1 MSFFDNNRRC
11 CYALGV
17 ALAVAGA
24 VALGDYYRLQ
34 VEDVYQASIQ
44 AQAREEAADLQQ
56 WKSDGFAIGALSIL
70 GRHNPSLKRVIQER
84 EPSAE
89 LMERATI
96 PLKTLS
102 MVVGANH
109 AFVLNRDG
117 VVVAA
122 YDPQGQAPLGLNVAF
137 RPYFKVALKG
147 GSSVYGAI
155 SVSTGTRMFYMAV
168 PVYESRTRQDQ
179 VIGVLVARF
188 DARMLDASL
197 NKQYGEDLKL
207 ILSPSGVV
215 LAASAP
221 ALLLKADRDWPA
233 GGFGGEVRRQFGDYP
248 FAGGVPQR
256 LPFDTRQP
264 VVRLEGRRYALSR
277 VDFDWN
283 DPSGP
288 WTLVTLGDLDAV
300 LPAEQV
306 LLIKGLSA
314 VVFLLLLWGGLRRL
328 TDARRH
334 KRDVAQIEQS
344 ERRLDLALQS
354 GALGL
359 WDWNVSLGI
368 VINNDVWL
376 RILGYSKEEL
386 DRTFGNG
393 LDRWACLV
401 HPEDREPV
409 MARLRAHLNN
419 QADEYR
425 AEYRMRSKSGR
436 WLWVL
441 DIGRVMQRDAN
452 GTPSRVTGVL
462 QDITRSVE
470 AQRAIVHNQTKL
482 QSMIANIPGVVF
494 RSLPDPARQMIFV
507 SEAIEDLSGF
517 AAAHFLGGHS
527 YRELVHPDDLEIFQ
541 RSLDSASYML
551 EYRIVTATQEVRW
564 VYDKGQTIV
573 ADGVPQ
579 YLDGVIFDISERK
592 AVEAQVQQSRRD
604 AELATQ
610 AKSEFLD
617 SMSHEIR
624 TPLNAII
631 GMAHLALDRPLERAQ
646 REYLE
651 KIDRAARHLVG
662 TINGVLDL
670 SKIEAGKLSMEQ
682 VCFDLRELVD
692 DVLLLVR
699 QRAQEKGL
707 RLRLDIPAALPRRY
721 VGDPLRLAQV
731 LTNLVDNSIKFTAAG
746 HVSIGACLVRQW
758 NDSLLL
764 CFSVSDSG
772 VGISDEQQARLFNA
786 FVQADLSI
794 SRRYGGSGLGLTIA
808 KKIVQMMQGDIWVQS
823 QPGQGAVFKFTVRLG
838 VPPLQPQASS
848 TPSCTAL
855 APPSVAGAA
864 GLCTVNDYARL
875 LAGTRVL
882 VVEDNRLNQDVLQ
895 GLLQRAGVQVV
906 LADDGAEALQLL
918 LAGERFDGVLMDCQM
933 PVMDGY
939 STTRR
944 IRGYPHL
951 QALPIIGVTASSQAD
966 VQGRALAAG
975 MSDLASKPLDVTA
988 FYRTLVRWIKA
999 LDAPPAQ
1006 TPPTLPEV
1014 GPLAQY
1020 PGIDTA
1026 LGLAVVN
1033 QDLDLQQKLLRDFR
1047 DSHQDIVERL
1057 WRAHAAGDLRA
1068 IGFLAHG
1075 LRGAAGNVGATA
1087 LRQAA
1092 GQLEAQCVGE
1102 ADLAPLIRH
1111 LAQCLETVLAGL
1123 ASLAP
1128 PGAGPVLESG
1138 GESEKGGE
1146 GPGRERVLKLE
1157 RLAKLLRNHNAQAL
1171 SLIDE
1176 LCGQQPCSALLEIQ
1190 ERIYRLEFQQAYDL
1204 LVELRAAQG

>member
-1 MSFFDNNRRC
+1 MLHRLTNFFDSHRRC

-17 ALAVAGA
+17 VIAVGAA
-24 VALGDYYRLQ
+24 VALGNYYRLQ
-34 VEDVYQASIQ
+34 VEDVYQASIEMQ
-44 AQAREEAADLQQ
+44 TQEYAADLQQ

-70 GRHNPSLKRVIQER
+70 GRHNPSLKRVILER
-84 EPSAE
+84 EPSAQ
-89 LMERATI
+89 LMEQAAI

-122 YDPQGQAPLGLNVAF
+122 HDHQGQAPLGLNVAF
-137 RPYFKVALKG
+137 RPYFKVALNG

-155 SVSTGTRMFYMAV
+155 SVTTGTRMFYMAV
-168 PVYESRTRQDQ
+168 PVYESRTRQDK

-188 DARMLDASL
+188 DGKMLDTNL
-197 NKQYGEDLKL
+197 NKQYGDDLKM

-215 LAASAP
+215 LAASTP
-221 ALLLKADRDWPA
+221 EFLLKADRAWSLRD
-233 GGFGGEVRRQFGDYP
+233 FSGEIRRQFGDYP
-248 FAGGVPQR
+248 FAHGVPER
-256 LPFDTRQP
+256 LPFDTHQP
-264 VVRLEGRRYALSR
+264 QVKLDGRRYSLSR
-277 VDFDWN
+277 ADFDWN

-288 WTLVTLGDLDAV
+288 WSLVTLGDLDAV

-314 VVFLLLLWGGLRRL
+314 VLFLLLLWGGLRRL
-328 TDARRH
+328 ADARRH
-334 KRDVAQIEQS
+334 KADVARIEQS
-344 ERRLDLALQS
+344 ERRLDMALQS

-386 DRTFGNG
+386 DQTFGNG

-401 HPEDREPV
+401 HPQDHEPV
-409 MARLRAHLNN
+409 MARLRAHLDNEVE
-419 QADEYR
+419 EYR

-441 DIGRVMQRDAN
+441 DIGRVMQRDAQ
-452 GTPSRVTGVL
+452 GAPTRVTGVL
-462 QDITRSVE
+462 QDITQAVE
-470 AQRAIVHNQTKL
+470 VQQSIVDSQTKL

-494 RSLPDPARQMIFV
+494 RSLPDGARTMVFV
-507 SEAIEDLSGF
+507 SDAIEGLSGF
-517 AAAHFLGGHS
+517 PAAHFLAGHS
-527 YRELVHPDDLEIFQ
+527 YRDRVHPDDLEIFAGCL
-541 RSLDSASYML
+541 SSASYML
-551 EYRIVTATQEVRW
+551 EYRIITATQEVRW

-573 ADGVPQ
+573 VDGVPQ

-592 AVEAQVQQSRRD
+592 AVEAQIQQSRRD

-631 GMAHLALDRPLERAQ
+631 GMAHLVQDMPLERAQ
-646 REYLE
+646 RDYIE
-651 KIDRAARHLVG
+651 KIDRAARNLVG

-699 QRAQEKGL
+699 QRAEEQAL
-707 RLRLDIPAALPRRY
+707 QLRLDIPAMLPRSY

-731 LTNLVDNSIKFTAAG
+731 LTNLVDNSIKFTEAG
-746 HVSIGACLVRQW
+746 HVCIGVCLVRQW
-758 NDSLLL
+758 NDKALL
-764 CFSVSDSG
+764 CFSVTDTG
-772 VGISDEQQARLFNA
+772 VGISEEQQARLFNA

-794 SRRYGGSGLGLTIA
+794 SRRYGGSGLGLTIS
-808 KKIVQMMQGDIWVQS
+808 KKIVQMMQGDIWVHS
-823 QPGQGAVFKFTVRLG
+823 KPGQGAVFKFTVQLSLPQRR
-838 VPPLQPQASS
+838 PQAFP
-848 TPSCTAL
+848 TLSCS
-855 APPSVAGAA
+855 APATPSVAGAA

-906 LADDGAEALQLL
+906 LAANGAEALQRLL
-918 LAGERFDGVLMDCQM
+918 GDGRFDGVLMDCQM

-939 STTRR
+939 GTTRK

-951 QALPIIGVTASSQAD
+951 RSLPIIAVTASSQAD
-966 VQGRALAAG
+966 VQGRVLAAG
-975 MSDLASKPLDVTA
+975 MSDLISKPLEVTA
-988 FYRTLVRWIKA
+988 FYRTLVRWIKHLELPA
-999 LDAPPAQ
+999 GAIAASLPNGVSAPA
-1006 TPPTLPEV
+1006 
-1014 GPLAQY
+1014 Y
-1020 PGIDTA
+1020 PGIDSA

-1033 QDLDLQQKLLRDFR
+1033 QDLVLHHKLLADFR
-1047 DSHQDIVERL
+1047 DEQQGLIERL
-1057 WRAHAAGDLRA
+1057 WRAHAAEDLQA
-1068 IGFLAHG
+1068 IGFLAHS
-1075 LRGAAGNVGATA
+1075 LQGAAGNIGATA
-1087 LRQAA
+1087 VRQAA
-1092 GQLEAQCVGE
+1092 RQLEEQCAGQ
-1102 ADLAPLIRH
+1102 ADLAPLLRQ
-1111 LAQCLETVLAGL
+1111 LAQCLEPLLAGL
-1123 ASLAP
+1123 VCLPAA
-1128 PGAGPVLESG
+1128 GAGPQG
-1138 GESEKGGE
+1138 RESEALGSE
-1146 GPGRERVLKLE
+1146 QVLKLE

-1171 SLIDE
+1171 ALVDE
-1176 LCGQQPCSALLEIQ
+1176 LCEQSRCSGLRAIQ
-1190 ERIYRLEFQQAYDL
+1190 ERIYRLEFQQAYEL
-1204 LVELRAAQG
+1204 LVDLRAAQG

>member
-1 MSFFDNNRRC
+1 MVQGLSNFFDSNRRC

-17 ALAVAGA
+17 ALAIGGA
-24 VALGDYYRLQ
+24 VALGNYYRVQ
-34 VEDVYQASIQ
+34 VEEVYRASVELQ
-44 AQAREEAADLQQ
+44 TREHAADLQQ
-56 WKSDGFAIGALSIL
+56 WKSDGFAIGALSML
-70 GRHNPSLKRVIQER
+70 GRHTPSLKQVIQAH
-84 EPSAE
+84 EPDAG
-89 LMERATI
+89 LLERATI

-122 YDPQGQAPLGLNVAF
+122 YDPQGRAPLGLNVAF
-137 RPYFKVALKG
+137 RPYFQVAIKG

-155 SVSTGTRMFYMAV
+155 SLTTGTRMFYMAV
-168 PVYESRTRQDQ
+168 PVYASRTRQDQ

-188 DARMLDASL
+188 DGNLLDASL
-197 NKQYGEDLKL
+197 SRQYGEGLKM
-207 ILSPSGVV
+207 ILSPGGVV

-221 ALLLKADRDWPA
+221 QFLLKADRDWSGSEFRDA
-233 GGFGGEVRRQFGDYP
+233 VRRQFGDYP
-248 FAGGVPQR
+248 FANGVPQR
-256 LPFDTRQP
+256 LPFDSRQAL
-264 VVRLEGRRYALSR
+264 VRLDGRRYSLSR

-328 TDARRH
+328 ADARRH
-334 KRDVAQIEQS
+334 RRDVARIEQS

-393 LDRWACLV
+393 LDRWAGLV

-419 QADEYR
+419 DAAEYR

-441 DIGRVMQRDAN
+441 DVGRVMQRDAN
-452 GTPSRVTGVL
+452 GAASRVTGVL

-470 AQRAIVHNQTKL
+470 AQQAIVDNQTRL

-494 RSLPDPARQMIFV
+494 RSLPGSVRQMIFV
-507 SEAIEDLSGF
+507 SEAIEGLTGF
-517 AAAHFLGGHS
+517 GSAHFLGGTP
-527 YRELVHPDDLEIFQ
+527 YRELVHPDDLAIFD
-541 RSLDSASYML
+541 RSLDCASYML
-551 EYRIVTATQEVRW
+551 EYRIVTASGDVRW

-573 ADGVPQ
+573 VDGAAQ
-579 YLDGVIFDISERK
+579 YLDGVIFDIGERK
-592 AVEAQVQQSRRD
+592 AAEARVQQSRRE

-631 GMAHLALDRPLERAQ
+631 GMAHLALDLPQEPAQ
-646 REYLE
+646 RDYLE
-651 KIDRAARHLVG
+651 KIDRAAKHLVG

-682 VCFDLRELVD
+682 VCFDLGELVD

-699 QRAQEKGL
+699 QRAQDKAL
-707 RLRLDIPAALPRRY
+707 RLSLDIPAALPRRY
-721 VGDPLRLAQV
+721 VGDPLRLSQV
-731 LTNLVDNSIKFTAAG
+731 LTNLVDNAIKFTEAG
-746 HVSIGACLVRQW
+746 QVCIGVCQVRQW
-758 NDSLLL
+758 NDHLLL
-764 CFSVSDSG
+764 CFSVSDTG
-772 VGISDEQQARLFNA
+772 VGLSEEQQARLFNA

-808 KKIVQMMQGDIWVQS
+808 KKIVQMMQGDIWVHS
-823 QPGQGAVFKFTVRLG
+823 RPGQGAVFKFTAQLSLPRQRLPALPVRG
-838 VPPLQPQASS
+838 CA
-848 TPSCTAL
+848 TL
-855 APPSVAGAA
+855 APPQLSGDAA
-864 GLCTVNDYARL
+864 GLCTLNDYARL

-906 LADDGAEALQLL
+906 MVANGLEALQWL
-918 LAGERFDGVLMDCQM
+918 LAGERCDGVLMDCQM
-933 PVMDGY
+933 PLMDGY
-939 STTRR
+939 ATARR
-944 IRGYPHL
+944 IRDYPHL
-951 QALPIIGVTASSQAD
+951 RALPIIGVTASSLAD
-966 VQGRALAAG
+966 VQGLALAAG
-975 MSDLASKPLDVTA
+975 MSDLASKPLDVPA

-999 LDAPPAQ
+999 QDVPPAG
-1006 TPPTLPEV
+1006 PPPALAETLPS
-1014 GPLAQY
+1014 AHY
-1020 PGIDTA
+1020 PGIDAA

-1033 QDLDLQQKLLRDFR
+1033 QDANLQQKLLRDFH
-1047 DSHQDIVERL
+1047 DSHRCHAERL
-1057 WRAHAAGDLRA
+1057 WQAHAAGDRQA

-1075 LRGAAGNVGATA
+1075 LCGAAGNVGATA

-1092 GQLEAQCVGE
+1092 GQLEAQCAGD
-1102 ADLAPLIRH
+1102 ADLQPLISH

-1123 ASLAP
+1123 VSLASP
-1128 PGAGPVLESG
+1128 VAGQAPHA
-1138 GESEKGGE
+1138 SE
-1146 GPGRERVLKLE
+1146 RTDCERRLRLE
-1157 RLAKLLRNHNAQAL
+1157 RLAKLLRTHNAQAL
-1171 SLIDE
+1171 HLIDE
-1176 LCGQQPCSALLEIQ
+1176 LCGQSPCAALLEIQ
-1190 ERIYRLEFQQAYDL
+1190 ERIYRLDFQQAGERLGAL
-1204 LVELRAAQG
+1204 LAKGGR